1 MSRIGHLPVEIPEE
15 VDISISENNV
25 LTVKGPKGSLTED
38 LSPRMNITIDNDEV
52 VVLRP
57 TDSKKDKSTHGL
69 TRTLV
74 INMIEGVTTGFKK
87 ELEINGVG
95 YRANKKGNKLEIQA
109 GYSHPVVVEPEED
122 IEFEVGEEG
131 KIIIK
136 GISKQLVG
144 QVAANIREIRKPEP
158 YNGKGIKYIDEHIR
172 RKEGKTS

>member
-1 MSRIGHLPVEIPEE
+1 MSRIGHLPVEIPEK
-15 VDISISENNV
+15 VDISITEDNV
-25 LTVKGPKGSLTED
+25 LTVEGPKGSLTED

-109 GYSHPVVVEPEED
+109 GYYHPVVVEPEED

-131 KIIIK
+131 KIVIK